1 MVTWK
6 TAQKCLWF
14 AEGKKGKTLFNGVK
28 TPDFPESLLKG
39 EHQKDGD
46 TAAAVAALLEG
57 EAVLSMRQIGE
68 RLGITPQAVYLQ
80 VNRLKGKR
88 QFYAEW
94 LDFESTLKATGV
106 AHRPLAEVLV
116 SDKDKKAVER
126 LESQGVTTVI
136 DYLHAAVTRSKRD
149 FYQLANAQ
157 QASVERHFSE
167 IAEVIKPILTAPA
180 YEIERWKEGACN
192 EVEGQLNLYDIDPRN
207 PSSP

>member
-28 TPDFPESLLKG
+28 TPDFPESLLKS

-57 EAVLSMRQIGE
+57 EADLSMRQIGE

-80 VNRLKGKR
+80 VNRLKGKQ

-94 LDFESTLKATGV
+94 LDFENTLKATGV
-106 AHRPLAEVLV
+106 AHRPLAEVLA

-149 FYQLANAQ
+149 FYHFANAQ
-157 QASVERHFSE
+157 QASIERHFSE

>member
-28 TPDFPESLLKG
+28 TPEFPESLLKCDR
-39 EHQKDGD
+39 QKGDD
-46 TAAAVAALLEG
+46 TAAAIAALLEG
-57 EAVLSMRQIGE
+57 KADLTMRQIGE
-68 RLGITPQAVYLQ
+68 RLGITPQAVFLQ

-94 LDFESTLKATGV
+94 VDFENTLEATGV
-106 AHRPLAEVLV
+106 ASRPLSEVLI
-116 SDKDKKAVER
+116 SDKDKK
-126 LESQGVTTVI
+126 TVDGLKEHGI
-136 DYLHAAVTRSKRD
+136 ITVLDYLHATVTRSKRE
-149 FYQLANAQ
+149 FYQLANVQ

-167 IAEVIKPILTAPA
+167 IAGVIKPILTAPD

-192 EVEGQLNLYDIDPRN
+192 EIEGQLNLYDILPRK